1 MKKIK
6 KIKKIK
12 KAIDGIKKVVDNKK
26 SDPQPI
32 ILLPSGSTTLN
43 LECSGS
49 IDGAYQIGKM
59 TNIIGDSSSSK
70 SQLMLTMFAECSK
83 LAQFDDYKFIYDDTE
98 AANEF
103 DIATLFGENVKKRI
117 EAPKVIDENDVFSK
131 TIEDFNDN
139 VAHALES
146 DEPFIYVLDS
156 FDALTSEAFV
166 SKDEDNR
173 QQRDKGNKI
182 KGSYGDGK
190 AKIFSDFCKNRIQDL
205 KKKQSALI
213 IISQTRDNIGFGAM
227 FTPKTRAGGKA
238 LKFYACH
245 EIWLAKQKT
254 EKKGKRVVT
263 TQIQAKI
270 TKNKL
275 TGNHGEAFFPVL
287 RDYGVDDITSCINF
301 LIDEGPWK
309 GPKNKIN
316 TKGFVEDTISQ
327 LKLIDF
333 IEENNKEFELR
344 QICQDA
350 FLDVM
355 HELKPLRKQKY
366 IKENE
371 NGS

>member
-238 LKFYACH
+238 LKF
-245 EIWLAKQKT
+245 
-254 EKKGKRVVT
+254 
-263 TQIQAKI
+263 
-270 TKNKL
+270 
-275 TGNHGEAFFPVL
+275 
-287 RDYGVDDITSCINF
+287 
-301 LIDEGPWK
+301 
-309 GPKNKIN
+309 
-316 TKGFVEDTISQ
+316 
-327 LKLIDF
+327 
-333 IEENNKEFELR
+333 
-344 QICQDA
+344 
-350 FLDVM
+350 
-355 HELKPLRKQKY
+355 
-366 IKENE
+366 
-371 NGS
+371 